1 MDIKTMSAEELEA
14 RSAAIV
20 EELDQDGADVSALG
34 TEIRAIRSEL
44 KSRKAAEAAKAEIRA
59 QVAAGAGETIETI
72 TEERETKM
80 TDKEIRSSKEY
91 IDAYVDYIKGK
102 NDGSECR
109 SLLTENVE
117 GTIPVPAYV
126 EGRIQTAWQNDEIMS
141 RVRKTFVKG
150 NLKVGVEISADPAA
164 VHVEGG
170 EAPQAENLVIAMV
183 NIIPATVKKWLL
195 VSSEV
200 MDLTG
205 QEFLDYLYDEIV
217 YQIVK
222 QASVLAMSTVTN
234 APAANP
240 SITDEPQ
247 VADLT
252 INALSLGDIVTA
264 IGMLQGDARN
274 ICFIANRG
282 TIAAYQ
288 ALALAANYPG
298 DIWGGATV
306 IPYDNFAAYN
316 NIPAGNNLAYAVVGD
331 LGAITANYPA
341 GDDVKF
347 VLDQYSYAES
357 DMVKLVGRQMVGC
370 GLTRNMAFTR
380 LKKA

>member
-1 MDIKTMSAEELEA
+1 MELKDMTIDELEA
-14 RSAAIV
+14 RKVAIV
-20 EELDQDGADVSALG
+20 AELDNEGADLDALEAEGRAIKEEL
-34 TEIRAIRSEL
+34 EN
-44 KSRKAAEAAKAEIRA
+44 RKAVEAQKAEIRA
-59 QVAAGAGETIETI
+59 QVAQGAGETIESI
-72 TEERETKM
+72 PEERKTIM

-91 IDAYVDYIKGK
+91 VDAYVDYIKGK

-109 SLLTENVE
+109 ALLTENATN

-126 EGRIQTAWQNDEIMS
+126 EGRIQTAWENDEIMS

-150 NLKVGVEISADPAA
+150 NLKVGVEIGGSPAEVHDEGTNAPDP
-164 VHVEGG
+164 
-170 EAPQAENLVIAMV
+170 ENLVIAMV
-183 NIIPATVKKWLL
+183 NIIPVTVKKWLL
-195 VSSEV
+195 VSTEV

-222 QASVLAMSTVTN
+222 QASYLAMYTVTH
-234 APAANP
+234 APAAG
-240 SITDEPQ
+240 SSGTDPE
-247 VADLT
+247 VEDLT
-252 INALSLGDIVTA
+252 ITALSLGDIVTA

-274 ICFIANRG
+274 VCFIANRG

-306 IPYDNFAAYN
+306 IPYDGFSSYSNALSG
-316 NIPAGNNLAYAVVGD
+316 NIYAVVGD
-331 LGAITANYPA
+331 LGAITVNYPA

-347 VLDQYSYAES
+347 ILDQYTYAES
-357 DMVKLVGRQMVGC
+357 DMVKLVGRQMVGS